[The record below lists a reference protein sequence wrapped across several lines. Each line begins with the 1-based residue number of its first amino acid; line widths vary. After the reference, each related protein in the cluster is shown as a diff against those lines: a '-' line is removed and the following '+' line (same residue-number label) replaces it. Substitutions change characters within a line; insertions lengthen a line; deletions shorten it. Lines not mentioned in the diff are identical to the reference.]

1 MGLDFGQAIGTACA
15 TFAVTNVDDIFVL
28 VAFFAESTT
37 SPSLTPVKITI
48 GQYVGFTFIIAVSM
62 IGFGASLLIPA
73 EPIGFLGLI
82 PMLLGVWRILGVFFK
97 KDQDEDESLDEEV
110 TTADGLKSVFKVAS
124 ITVMNGADNISTYIP
139 LFAEAKAGE
148 LAIYIVVYYIMLGFW
163 CLAGWLIMKQK
174 HILHMAQKY
183 SRRLIPL
190 LYVGLGIFIVINS
203 ECYPWAIEE
212 IDDGIASHPGKI
224 IMGVVTA
231 VLLAVCIGVMLWVR
245 LRRKS
250 GDAPVD
256 GESVSSSQR
265 GSQERER
272 DSEQDGGCP
281 SDTRQGDGKTYEI
294 SSSIFTTDTIL
305 GEVEG
310 PRDKAGVQV
319 NNVSIPREGSSSAG

>member
-15 TFAVTNVDDIFVL
+15 TFAVTNIDDIFVL

-37 SPSLTPVKITI
+37 SHSLTPVKIAI
-48 GQYVGFTFIIAVSM
+48 GQYVGFTVIVAVSM

-82 PMLLGVWRILGVFFK
+82 PMLLGVWRILGVIFTK
-97 KDQDEDESLDEEV
+97 GEDEDETLDEEV
-110 TTADGLKSVFKVAS
+110 TTADGLRSVFKVAS

-148 LAIYIVVYYIMLGFW
+148 LAIYIVVYYIMLGIW

-212 IDDGIASHPGKI
+212 IDDDIASRPGKI
-224 IMGVVTA
+224 IMGIATA
-231 VLLAVCIGVMLWVR
+231 VLLAICISVMLWLK
-245 LRRKS
+245 LRGKS
-250 GDAPVD
+250 TEGLVAAEPGENSEREEREPDVEQREGQARTQEGD
-256 GESVSSSQR
+256 GEA
-265 GSQERER
+265 
-272 DSEQDGGCP
+272 
-281 SDTRQGDGKTYEI
+281 
-294 SSSIFTTDTIL
+294 
-305 GEVEG
+305 EG
-310 PRDKAGVQV
+310 PVHKAGMQV
-319 NNVSIPREGSSSAG
+319 NNVSIPREGSSSV